1 MKKFLIIFVA
11 LIVFVS
17 SILLICTL
25 SYKKA
30 NEYQPEFILAEG
42 YVLNGDLI
50 SGTVIGEG
58 NLRVRDFLLSSDAI
72 TVFKGSSTEEFV
84 QGLDA
89 KIPLISGKNK
99 MVIRFSN
106 GKQEKEYDL
115 EINCIA
121 IQSFS
126 VIVKNPEKTYHIG
139 ETFDK
144 STITVLAI
152 TEDGTEMEVEQY
164 TPEYEFSALGQNL
177 VTIELDGFF
186 ESFFVNVTDEYRP
199 TLDAGNTADGVLYHV
214 ADDHAILMNA
224 QDQEGFFAVP
234 SSVIANGKE
243 LPVTQIASNAFSS
256 SWITGILIPDS
267 VKIIGNEAFSEC
279 LGLEWVEMPVEMESI
294 GYRAFYGC
302 EYLSSIEIPE
312 GITEL
317 KSATFQNCKALD
329 FIILP
334 SSLQKIS
341 DRVFKECVSLS
352 GIQLP
357 SDLQIISTEAF
368 HSCKKLSTVIVENLR
383 EIGNNAF
390 AYCEK
395 LNFFCIG
402 NVETVGNGIFTESK
416 NVTVYAPLS
425 ASILQK
431 ALSEGVKT
439 VAVKENEYTI
449 ASLPVEFPIEQEYP
463 YHETLIVCFS
473 QGKMTELKDYTVTY
487 PKDACGYLEATIS
500 KDNFAHTFN
509 IFISYTE
516 EITIDTDSRGVL
528 YSLDLITGKATLV
541 KAPEW
546 VMPSDVYNPETDG
559 LFIVPTTLWY
569 DGLMYVVVYVEDNAF
584 EQTQNAENIFIP
596 ILTKES

>member
-152 TEDGTEMEVEQY
+152 TEDGMEMEVEQY

-186 ESFFVNVTDEYRP
+186 ESFFVNVTDEYLP

-302 EYLSSIEIPE
+302 EYLTSIEIPE

-357 SDLQIISTEAF
+357 SNLQIISTEAF

-383 EIGNNAF
+383 ELGNNAF

-431 ALSEGVKT
+431 ALSEGVKA
-439 VAVKENEYTI
+439 VAVKENEYTV
-449 ASLPVEFPIEQEYP
+449 ASLPVEFPIEQKYP
-463 YHETLIVCFS
+463 YHETLLICFS
-473 QGKMTELKDYTVTY
+473 QGKMTEINDYTVTY

-500 KDNFAHTFN
+500 KDDFSHTFT

-528 YSLDLITGKATLV
+528 YSLDLVTGKATLL

>member
-11 LIVFVS
+11 LIVFIS
-17 SILLICTL
+17 SILLVCTL

-50 SGTVIGEG
+50 SATVIGEG
-58 NLRVRDFLLSSDAI
+58 TLRVRDFLLSSDAI

-89 KIPLISGKNK
+89 KIPLTSGKNR

-106 GKQEKEYDL
+106 GTQEKEYDL

-126 VIVKNPEKTYHIG
+126 VIVKNPERTYHIG
-139 ETFDK
+139 EQFDK

-152 TEDGTEMEVEQY
+152 TEDGAEFEVEQY
-164 TPEYEFSALGQNL
+164 TPEYEFSELGQNI

-186 ESFFVNVTDEYRP
+186 ESFFVNVTEQYRP
-199 TLDAGNTADGVLYHV
+199 TLDAGNTADGVLYHTN
-214 ADDHAILMNA
+214 DDHAILMNA
-224 QDQEGFFAVP
+224 QNKEGFFAVP
-234 SSVIANGKE
+234 AFVIANGKE
-243 LPVTQIASNAFSS
+243 LPVTQIANNAFSS

-267 VKIIGNEAFSEC
+267 VQTIGNEAFSEC
-279 LGLEWVEMPVEMESI
+279 LALEWVEMPAEMESI

-302 EYLSSIEIPE
+302 EYLSSIEIPN

-329 FIILP
+329 FVILP

-368 HSCKKLSTVIVENLR
+368 HSCKKLSTVVVENLR
-383 EIGNNAF
+383 ELGNNAF

-402 NVETVGNGIFTESK
+402 NVDIVGNGIFMESK
-416 NVTVYAPLS
+416 NVIVYAPQS
-425 ASILQK
+425 NSILQK
-431 ALSEGVKT
+431 VLSEGTKT
-439 VAVKENEYTI
+439 VAVKEEEYTVVT
-449 ASLPVEFPIEQEYP
+449 LPVEFPIEQKYP
-463 YHETLIVCFS
+463 YHETLIVRFS
-473 QGKMTELKDYTVTY
+473 QGQMTEIKDYTVTY

-500 KDNFAHTFN
+500 TEDFSHTFTL
-509 IFISYTE
+509 FISYTE
-516 EITIDTDSRGVL
+516 EITLDTDSRGVL
-528 YSLDLITGKATLV
+528 YFLDLITGKATLV

-546 VMPSDVYNPETDG
+546 VMPSDVYNPETEG
-559 LFIVPTTLWY
+559 LFIVPTTLWH
-569 DGLMYVVVYVEDNAF
+569 DGLMYVVVNVEDNAF
-584 EQTQNAENIFIP
+584 EQTQNAEKIFIP
-596 ILTKES
+596 ILMKES